1 MPSYA
6 ETITTTYAIYQA
18 VKWSIIIWC
27 SFAICVGIF
36 SLFCK
41 IKEKIKWRKQR

>member
-18 VKWSIIIWC
+18 VKWSIIVW
-27 SFAICVGIF
+27 FGLAIAVWIY
-36 SLFCK
+36 
-41 IKEKIKWRKQR
+41 EKLKK